1 MKHSVEMVLEIAM
14 SSIIVTFLIIM
25 IFAGKYNES
34 TGVYDALS
42 KHPYNEISDGVNSK
56 IVSDAVSDAI
66 GDTKSFSLKF
76 NGGTPKTCK
85 LHHDEATD
93 EWSWQN
99 TYVFKELITVLY
111 DGNEYKYIEEE
122 NEWYVKNASGTFVKQ
137 TGDTPLRFVVYIKD
151 IKNMNNLSVVT
162 RSSIDMYMGEELP
175 TNIYYDDNTDTIACF
190 SSGIYYF
197 EVKLTEVTSATSTTK
212 RMAIPFG

>member
-1 MKHSVEMVLEIAM
+1 MKYSVEIVLEVTLSFIL
-14 SSIIVTFLIIM
+14 VTFLIIM

-34 TGVYDALS
+34 TGIYEALS
-42 KHPYNEISDGVNSK
+42 KHPYNEISDGVNSN
-56 IVSDAVSDAI
+56 IVSDGVSDAI
-66 GDTKSFSLKF
+66 EDTKSFSLKF

-85 LHHDEATD
+85 LYHDEITD

-99 TYVFKELITVLY
+99 TYTFKELITVLY
-111 DGNEYKYIEEE
+111 DGNEYKYIKEDD
-122 NEWYVKNASGTFVKQ
+122 EWYVKNASGTFVKQ

-197 EVKLTEVTSATSTTK
+197 ESKLTEVTSATSTTK